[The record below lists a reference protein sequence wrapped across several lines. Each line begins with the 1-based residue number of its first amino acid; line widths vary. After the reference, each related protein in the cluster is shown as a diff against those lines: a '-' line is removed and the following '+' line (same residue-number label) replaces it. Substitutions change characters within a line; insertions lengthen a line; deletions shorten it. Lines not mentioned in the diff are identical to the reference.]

1 MILWFVLIGV
11 VFLAI
16 FGLMLGFFVTF
27 LRKKAKSVRCWIIHD
42 DGSAVKKDFDKA
54 PESFTF
60 EKNRYIYDERATV
73 RMMGL
78 KQLFFK
84 RGISEPLMLFNV
96 KNPRPLTS
104 GEYESIIKAQV
115 HAELFGAS
123 EIGLIKTLMIFA
135 LVGIGITLALAG
147 LILLTGSP
155 DTMILSG
162 DEATRAIIRESVREA
177 IGR

>member
-1 MILWFVLIGV
+1 MLVWFVVIGL
-11 VFLAI
+11 VFLGI
-16 FGLMLGFFVTF
+16 FGLILGLFVSF
-27 LRKKAKSVRCWIIHD
+27 LRKKAKSVRCWVIHD

-54 PESFTF
+54 PQSFVLD
-60 EKNRYIYDERATV
+60 KNRYIYDERASI

-84 RGISEPLMLFNV
+84 HGVSEPIMIFNV

-135 LVGIGITLALAG
+135 LVGIGVTLVLAG

-162 DEATRAIIRESVREA
+162 DETTRAIIRDSVREA